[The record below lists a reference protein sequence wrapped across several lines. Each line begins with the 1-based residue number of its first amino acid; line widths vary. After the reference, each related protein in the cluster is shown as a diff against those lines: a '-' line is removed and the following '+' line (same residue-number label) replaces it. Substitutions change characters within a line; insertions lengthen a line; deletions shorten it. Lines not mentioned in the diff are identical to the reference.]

1 MTLREVYA
9 ARAENRR
16 RMRSA
21 SPAVRAI
28 REKMAALYDDL
39 IVAMYAEART

>member
-16 RMRSA
+16 RLRSA
-21 SPAVRAI
+21 GPAVREIRAKMDALYAELIVAVI
-28 REKMAALYDDL
+28 REKAA
-39 IVAMYAEART
+39 

>member
-21 SPAVRAI
+21 GPAVREI
-28 REKMAALYDDL
+28 REKLAALYAEL
-39 IVAMYAEART
+39 IVAMVREDAA

>member
-1 MTLREVYA
+1 MTLTEVFA

-21 SPAVRAI
+21 GPTVREI
-28 REKMAALYDDL
+28 REKLDALYAEL
-39 IVAMYAEART
+39 IVAMVREDAA

>member
-1 MTLREVYA
+1 MTLTEVFA

-16 RMRSA
+16 RLRSA
-21 SPAVRAI
+21 GPAVREI
-28 REKMAALYDDL
+28 REKLAALYDDL

>member
-21 SPAVRAI
+21 GPTVREI
-28 REKMAALYDDL
+28 REKLAALYDDL
-39 IVAMYAEART
+39 IVALVSETT